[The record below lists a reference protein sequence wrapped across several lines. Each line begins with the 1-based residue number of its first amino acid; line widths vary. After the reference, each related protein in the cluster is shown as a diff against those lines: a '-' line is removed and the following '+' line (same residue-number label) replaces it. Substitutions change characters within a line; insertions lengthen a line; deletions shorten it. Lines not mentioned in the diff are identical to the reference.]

1 MPNYRVIFY
10 SVMRCRYHLL
20 AYLILTSFII
30 AQPKISGRL
39 GIGYTSPDYKKFA
52 ESPFP
57 KKGVFENMMLNFSFT
72 YQVYSNVRIGYSQ
85 WSSFTSDKYEGE
97 DFKRSFNYRAIVV
110 ETYFFPKKKLEV
122 NFTIGPLIN
131 SGSISLTTKQTI
143 EAWDNLM
150 EEFNNSGIDISTSD
164 EMTTTFLGITSS
176 VGARYYI
183 KPYLAI
189 ETQIGFMENYYSKDK
204 WKFQDKD
211 IKGPDINIE
220 DLPLFSFGLVYGW

>member
-1 MPNYRVIFY
+1 
-10 SVMRCRYHLL
+10 MRCRYHLL

-57 KKGVFENMMLNFSFT
+57 KKGTFENMMLNFSFT

-150 EEFNNSGIDISTSD
+150 EEFDNSEIDLSVSD

-183 KPYLAI
+183 KPYLAV

-220 DLPLFSFGLVYGW
+220 DLPLFSIGLVYGW